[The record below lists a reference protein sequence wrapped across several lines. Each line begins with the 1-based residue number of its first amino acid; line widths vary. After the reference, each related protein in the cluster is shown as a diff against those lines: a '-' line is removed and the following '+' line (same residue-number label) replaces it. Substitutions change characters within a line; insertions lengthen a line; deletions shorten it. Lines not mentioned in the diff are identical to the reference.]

1 MFRYS
6 VGFRILRTEKFGAVD
21 CITTLNSNITAMQQ
35 SFQDGVDQ
43 IYNALVAKGSTPAS
57 KSLADVVQAIN
68 DLETDVKHRVRFI
81 YKTSG
86 TNYPGNPAS
95 YAVLYIDEVFVC
107 GVGPWNT
114 TYNVSKKY
122 DQYV

>member
-1 MFRYS
+1 
-6 VGFRILRTEKFGAVD
+6 
-21 CITTLNSNITAMQQ
+21 MQQ

-81 YKTSG
+81 YETVIHMG
-86 TNYPGNPAS
+86 PYNQPVS
-95 YAVLYIDEVFVC
+95 YAKLFIDEVQVS
-107 GVGPWNT
+107 GVEPWNDQFG
-114 TYNVSKKY
+114 VKKTY
-122 DQYV
+122 DQFV